1 MYKKILLMVLVVIC
15 LSGCR
20 SAGVSE
26 VKEEHT
32 EVIQEQGNSE
42 VLSPDKTSENEQADE
57 SDLTD
62 EQDMQRLDYIYG
74 WAEKNMDRDVVRD
87 AIRANV
93 VTSDED
99 QIVKAIYVMEMKTS
113 IMLLYWEQPSKN
125 GYTIYHA
132 YGSGLDK
139 EVKADEELSAIEED
153 LTKYVKYFDGKEFYE
168 VKPGYFADNK
178 NIQEADYFYI
188 DVTDRMNGKN

>member
-1 MYKKILLMVLVVIC
+1 MIISMDGPK
-15 LSGCR
+15 
-20 SAGVSE
+20 
-26 VKEEHT
+26 
-32 EVIQEQGNSE
+32 
-42 VLSPDKTSENEQADE
+42 
-57 SDLTD
+57 
-62 EQDMQRLDYIYG
+62 
-74 WAEKNMDRDVVRD
+74 KNMDRDVVRN
-87 AIRANV
+87 AIRENV

>member
-74 WAEKNMDRDVVRD
+74 WAEKKHGQRCC
-87 AIRANV
+87 
-93 VTSDED
+93 S
-99 QIVKAIYVMEMKTS
+99 
-113 IMLLYWEQPSKN
+113 
-125 GYTIYHA
+125 
-132 YGSGLDK
+132 
-139 EVKADEELSAIEED
+139 
-153 LTKYVKYFDGKEFYE
+153 
-168 VKPGYFADNK
+168 
-178 NIQEADYFYI
+178 
-188 DVTDRMNGKN
+188 

>member
-87 AIRANV
+87 AIRENV